1 MSDLNEQPGLFDDI
15 DETLNDKAAE
25 PLASKNTAPD
35 TSLEDVV
42 LNNAITEV
50 PLLEYLLAQKRLRVV
65 DVKLAE
71 LLCANNIEQT
81 HNELFYIILLLCL
94 SQQSQHSCLTL
105 NEVDWNNPFN
115 LRNSDF
121 NKLDGNVP
129 STLSPFGDDF
139 NVHTAL
145 SYLQSHE
152 SVGENKPLQLFN
164 ERLYFARLAGYEQT
178 LADRLLSMSERK
190 LNINNE
196 VLAELLNTY
205 FPADSAIETDWQK
218 VACAIAAT
226 KGFSVITGGPGT
238 GKTTTVTKLLAILQS
253 LYKTAPLSIKLVAPT
268 GKAAARLSESILGA
282 KNMLT
287 TIPDDIKTLIP
298 QSAQTIHR
306 LLGVKPFTNK
316 FRHNKSNP
324 LHLDVLII
332 DEASMVD
339 LSLMAKLIEALP
351 AHARL
356 ILLGDKDQLASVDT
370 GSVMSDLCQGLILGQ
385 TPRYSQARC
394 DELNSL
400 CFNNEPKLVAQSVSE
415 FKLADCVAFLQHSYR
430 FDAQSGIGQLA
441 LAVNTNNTGILN
453 YVEQESTEGRFNDVI
468 LDYDFVAKPIEKLVK
483 SAASHYAKYLNLIA
497 QGADVAQIHAA
508 FASYQLL
515 AAVREGDYGV
525 HSLNQRIERVLQQQ
539 GLITVSPNTHHYTG
553 MPIMVSQ
560 NDYQLKLFNGD
571 IGILM
576 PDESNQLK
584 AIFIDEQGNQRA
596 FSPARLPAH
605 DKVYVMT
612 IHKSQGSEFSYT
624 AMVLPPLKQARMG
637 INRQLVY
644 TGITRAKNT
653 FELVADKKVLQ
664 LAMNKSV
671 SRASGLYERLQ
682 F

>member
-1 MSDLNEQPGLFDDI
+1 MSDLSQQPGLFDDLDDAPL
-15 DETLNDKAAE
+15 DEPVLT
-25 PLASKNTAPD
+25 TAQPTMQ
-35 TSLEDVV
+35 TSESIKV
-42 LNNAITEV
+42 V
-50 PLLEYLLAQKRLRVV
+50 PLLTYLTDEHRVRVV

-71 LLCANNIEQT
+71 LLSGTNAQQGYDD
-81 HNELFYIILLLCL
+81 LFYIILLLCL

-105 NEVDWNNPFN
+105 TEVDWTNPFN
-115 LRNSDF
+115 LRQSDF
-121 NKLDGNVP
+121 TKLEGTQPD
-129 STLSPFGDDF
+129 TLSPFSDDF
-139 NVHTAL
+139 TTEAAIRYLL
-145 SYLQSHE
+145 SHH
-152 SVGENKPLQLFN
+152 SVGEQKPLQLFN
-164 ERLYFARLAGYEQT
+164 QRLYFSRLAGYEQT
-178 LADRLLSMSERK
+178 LAQRLLTMSERQ
-190 LNINNE
+190 LNIDDA
-196 VLAELLNTY
+196 VLAQLLTRY
-205 FPADSAIETDWQK
+205 FPDDPSIDIDWQK

-253 LYKTAPLSIKLVAPT
+253 LYQAAPLSIKLVAPT
-268 GKAAARLSESILGA
+268 GKAAARLTESILGA
-282 KNMLT
+282 KNKLSE
-287 TIPDDIKTLIP
+287 IPDDINALIP

-316 FRHNKSNP
+316 FRHDKSNP
-324 LHLDVLII
+324 LHVDVLII

-370 GSVMSDLCQGLILGQ
+370 GSVMSDLCQGLVLGQ
-385 TPRYSQARC
+385 TPRYSKVRC
-394 DELNSL
+394 EQLNTL
-400 CFNNEPKLVAQSVSE
+400 CFNGAVKLKAQSQSG
-415 FKLADCVAFLQHSYR
+415 FKLADCIAFLQHSYR

-441 LAVNTNNTGILN
+441 LAVNTNNRGILN
-453 YVEQESTEGRFNDVI
+453 YVEQQSSEGHFSDII
-468 LDYDFVAKPIEKLVK
+468 LDYNFVSTPIEKLVN
-483 SAASHYAKYLNLIA
+483 SAASHYANFLTLIA
-497 QGADVAQIHAA
+497 QGASVAQVHAA

-525 HSLNQRIERVLQQQ
+525 NSLNQRIERVLQQQ
-539 GLITVSPNTHHYTG
+539 GLITVSPNQRHYSG

-576 PDESNQLK
+576 HDDSGQLK
-584 AIFIDEQGNQRA
+584 AVFIDEQGNERA

-624 AMVLPPLKQARMG
+624 AMVLPPLKQASIG

-644 TGITRAKNT
+644 TGITRAKQT

-671 SRASGLYERLQ
+671 SRASGLYERLV
-682 F
+682 

>member
-1 MSDLNEQPGLFDDI
+1 MSELNNQPGLFDQEFDQEL
-15 DETLNDKAAE
+15 DQELELNEQNPTL
-25 PLASKNTAPD
+25 STA
-35 TSLEDVV
+35 
-42 LNNAITEV
+42 V
-50 PLLEYLLAQKRLRVV
+50 PLLTYLLSENRIRIV

-71 LLCANNIEQT
+71 MLSKSNSDSENM
-81 HNELFYIILLLCL
+81 HNEMFYLVLLLCL

-105 NEVDWNNPFN
+105 SEVDWSNPFN
-115 LRNSDF
+115 LRHSDF
-121 NKLDGNVP
+121 SKAQGSVP
-129 STLSPFGDDF
+129 DKLSPFSEGF
-139 NVHTAL
+139 NYEQVL
-145 SYLQSHE
+145 SYLQNHT
-152 SVGENKPLQLFN
+152 SVGDNKPLQLFN
-164 ERLYFARLAGYEQT
+164 QRLYFARLAGYEQT
-178 LADRLLSMSERK
+178 LASRLLTMSERK

-196 VLAELLNTY
+196 LLAALLNEY
-205 FPADSAIETDWQK
+205 FTPDANITTDWQK

-282 KNMLT
+282 KDKLT
-287 TIPDDIKTLIP
+287 NIPADIKTLIP
-298 QSAQTIHR
+298 ESAQTIHR

-316 FRHNKSNP
+316 FRHNKANP

-370 GSVMSDLCQGLILGQ
+370 GSVMSDLCQGLVLGQ
-385 TPRYSQARC
+385 TPGYSPARC
-394 DELNSL
+394 DELNNL
-400 CFNNEPKLVAQSVSE
+400 CFNGEAKLIAQSNSA
-415 FKLADCVAFLQHSYR
+415 FKLADCIAFLQHSYR

-441 LAVNTNNTGILN
+441 LAVNTNNTGVLN
-453 YVEQESTEGRFNDVI
+453 YVEQESVEGRFKDVI
-468 LDYDFVAKPIEKLVK
+468 LDYDFIAKPIEKLVK
-483 SAASHYAKYLNLIA
+483 SAASKYTHYLSLIA
-497 QGADVAQIHAA
+497 QGASVAEVHKA

-525 HSLNQRIERVLQQQ
+525 NSLNQRIERVLQQQ
-539 GLITVSPNTHHYTG
+539 GLITLSPNQRHYTG

-576 PDESNQLK
+576 PDESGQLK
-584 AIFIDEQGNQRA
+584 ALFIDEQGNQRA

-653 FELVADKKVLQ
+653 FELVADKKVLL

-671 SRASGLYERLQ
+671 SRASGLYERLKLE
-682 F
+682 

>member
-1 MSDLNEQPGLFDDI
+1 MSELNNQPGLFDQEFDQEL
-15 DETLNDKAAE
+15 DQELELNEQNPTL
-25 PLASKNTAPD
+25 STA
-35 TSLEDVV
+35 
-42 LNNAITEV
+42 V
-50 PLLEYLLAQKRLRVV
+50 PLLTYLLSENRIRIV

-71 LLCANNIEQT
+71 MLSKSNSDSENM
-81 HNELFYIILLLCL
+81 HNEMFYLVLLLCL

-105 NEVDWNNPFN
+105 SEVDWSNPFN
-115 LRNSDF
+115 LRHSDF
-121 NKLDGNVP
+121 SKAQGSVP
-129 STLSPFGDDF
+129 DKLSPFSEGF
-139 NVHTAL
+139 NYEQVL
-145 SYLQSHE
+145 SYLQNHT
-152 SVGENKPLQLFN
+152 SVGDNKPLQLFN
-164 ERLYFARLAGYEQT
+164 QRLYFARLAGYEQT
-178 LADRLLSMSERK
+178 LASRLLTMSERK

-196 VLAELLNTY
+196 LLAALLNEY
-205 FPADSAIETDWQK
+205 FTPDVNITTDWQK

-282 KNMLT
+282 KDKLT
-287 TIPDDIKTLIP
+287 NIPADIKTLIP
-298 QSAQTIHR
+298 ESAQTIHR

-316 FRHNKSNP
+316 FRHNKANP

-370 GSVMSDLCQGLILGQ
+370 GSVMSDLCQGLVLGQ
-385 TPRYSQARC
+385 TPGYSPARC
-394 DELNSL
+394 DELNNL
-400 CFNNEPKLVAQSVSE
+400 CFNGEAKLIAQSNSA
-415 FKLADCVAFLQHSYR
+415 FKLADCIAFLQHSYR

-441 LAVNTNNTGILN
+441 LAVNTNNTGVLN
-453 YVEQESTEGRFNDVI
+453 YVEQESVEGRFKDVI
-468 LDYDFVAKPIEKLVK
+468 LDYDFIAKPIEKLVK
-483 SAASHYAKYLNLIA
+483 SAASKYTHYLSLIA
-497 QGADVAQIHAA
+497 QGASVAEVHKA

-525 HSLNQRIERVLQQQ
+525 NSLNQRIERVLQQQ
-539 GLITVSPNTHHYTG
+539 GLITLSPNQRHYTG

-576 PDESNQLK
+576 PDESGQLK
-584 AIFIDEQGNQRA
+584 ALFIDEQGNQRA
-596 FSPARLPAH
+596 FSAARLPAH

-653 FELVADKKVLQ
+653 FELVADKKVLL

-671 SRASGLYERLQ
+671 SRASGLYERLKLE
-682 F
+682 

>member
-1 MSDLNEQPGLFDDI
+1 MSELNNQPGLFDQEFDQEL
-15 DETLNDKAAE
+15 DQELELNEQNPTL
-25 PLASKNTAPD
+25 STA
-35 TSLEDVV
+35 
-42 LNNAITEV
+42 V
-50 PLLEYLLAQKRLRVV
+50 PLLTYLLSENRIRIV

-71 LLCANNIEQT
+71 MLSKSNSDSENT
-81 HNELFYIILLLCL
+81 HNEMFYLVLLLCL

-105 NEVDWNNPFN
+105 SEVDWSNPFN
-115 LRNSDF
+115 LRHSDF
-121 NKLDGNVP
+121 SKAQGSVP
-129 STLSPFGDDF
+129 DKLSPFSEGF
-139 NVHTAL
+139 NYEQVL
-145 SYLQSHE
+145 SYLQNHT
-152 SVGENKPLQLFN
+152 SVGANKPLQLFN
-164 ERLYFARLAGYEQT
+164 QRLYFARLAGYEQT
-178 LADRLLSMSERK
+178 LASRLITMSERT

-196 VLAELLNTY
+196 LLAALLNEY
-205 FPADSAIETDWQK
+205 FTPDANIATDWQK

-282 KNMLT
+282 KDKLT
-287 TIPDDIKTLIP
+287 NIPADIKTLIP
-298 QSAQTIHR
+298 ESAQTIHR

-316 FRHNKSNP
+316 FRHNKANP

-370 GSVMSDLCQGLILGQ
+370 GSVMSDLCQGLVLGQ
-385 TPRYSQARC
+385 TPGYSPARC
-394 DELNSL
+394 DELNNL
-400 CFNNEPKLVAQSVSE
+400 CFNGEAKLIAQSNSA
-415 FKLADCVAFLQHSYR
+415 FKLADCIAFLQHSYR

-441 LAVNTNNTGILN
+441 LAVNTNNTGVLN
-453 YVEQESTEGRFNDVI
+453 YVEQESVEGRFKDVI
-468 LDYDFVAKPIEKLVK
+468 LDYDFIAKPIEKLVK
-483 SAASHYAKYLNLIA
+483 SAASKYTHYLSLIA
-497 QGADVAQIHAA
+497 QGASVAEVHKA

-525 HSLNQRIERVLQQQ
+525 NSLNQRIERVLQQQ
-539 GLITVSPNTHHYTG
+539 GLITLSPNQRHYTG

-576 PDESNQLK
+576 PDESGQLK
-584 AIFIDEQGNQRA
+584 ALFIDEQGNQRA

-653 FELVADKKVLQ
+653 FELVADKKVLL

-671 SRASGLYERLQ
+671 SRASGLYERLVN
-682 F
+682 

>member
-1 MSDLNEQPGLFDDI
+1 MSELNNQPGLFDQEFDQEL
-15 DETLNDKAAE
+15 DQELELNEQNPTL
-25 PLASKNTAPD
+25 STA
-35 TSLEDVV
+35 
-42 LNNAITEV
+42 V
-50 PLLEYLLAQKRLRVV
+50 PLLTYLLSENRIRIV

-71 LLCANNIEQT
+71 MLSKSNSDSENT
-81 HNELFYIILLLCL
+81 HNEMFYLVLLLCL

-105 NEVDWNNPFN
+105 SEVDWSNPFN
-115 LRNSDF
+115 LRHSDF
-121 NKLDGNVP
+121 SKAQGSVP
-129 STLSPFGDDF
+129 DKLSPFSEGF
-139 NVHTAL
+139 NYEQVL
-145 SYLQSHE
+145 SYLQNHT
-152 SVGENKPLQLFN
+152 SVGANKPLQLFN
-164 ERLYFARLAGYEQT
+164 QRLYFARLAGYEQT
-178 LADRLLSMSERK
+178 LASRLITMSERT

-196 VLAELLNTY
+196 LLAALLNEY
-205 FPADSAIETDWQK
+205 FTPDANIATDWQK

-282 KNMLT
+282 KDKLT
-287 TIPDDIKTLIP
+287 NIPADIKTLIP
-298 QSAQTIHR
+298 ESAQTIHR

-316 FRHNKSNP
+316 FRHNKANP

-370 GSVMSDLCQGLILGQ
+370 GSVMSDLCQGLVLGQ
-385 TPRYSQARC
+385 TPGYSPARC
-394 DELNSL
+394 DELNNL
-400 CFNNEPKLVAQSVSE
+400 CFNGEAKLIAQSNSA
-415 FKLADCVAFLQHSYR
+415 FKLADCIAFLQHSYR

-441 LAVNTNNTGILN
+441 LAVNTNNTGVLN
-453 YVEQESTEGRFNDVI
+453 YVEQESVEGRFKDVI
-468 LDYDFVAKPIEKLVK
+468 LDYDFIAKPIEKLVK
-483 SAASHYAKYLNLIA
+483 SAASKYTHYLSLIA
-497 QGADVAQIHAA
+497 QGASVAEVHKA

-525 HSLNQRIERVLQQQ
+525 NSLNQRIERVLQQQ
-539 GLITVSPNTHHYTG
+539 GLITLSPNQRHYTG

-576 PDESNQLK
+576 PDESGQLK
-584 AIFIDEQGNQRA
+584 ALFIDEQGNQRA
-596 FSPARLPAH
+596 FSAARLPAH

-653 FELVADKKVLQ
+653 FELVADKKVLL

-671 SRASGLYERLQ
+671 SRASGLYERLKLE
-682 F
+682 

>member
-1 MSDLNEQPGLFDDI
+1 MSDLNQQPGLFDDLDDAPL
-15 DETLNDKAAE
+15 DEPVLTTAQ
-25 PLASKNTAPD
+25 PTMQASE
-35 TSLEDVV
+35 SIEV
-42 LNNAITEV
+42 V
-50 PLLEYLLAQKRLRVV
+50 PLLTYLTDEHRVRVV

-71 LLCANNIEQT
+71 LLSGTNAQQGYDD
-81 HNELFYIILLLCL
+81 LFYIILMLCL

-105 NEVDWNNPFN
+105 TEVDWTNPFN
-115 LRNSDF
+115 LRQSDF
-121 NKLDGNVP
+121 TKLEGTQPD
-129 STLSPFGDDF
+129 TLSPFSDDY
-139 NVHTAL
+139 TTEAAIRYLL
-145 SYLQSHE
+145 SHH
-152 SVGENKPLQLFN
+152 SVGEQKPLQLFN
-164 ERLYFARLAGYEQT
+164 QRLYFSRLAGYEQT
-178 LADRLLSMSERK
+178 LAQRLLTMSERQ
-190 LNINNE
+190 LNLDDA
-196 VLAELLNTY
+196 VLAQLLTRY
-205 FPADSAIETDWQK
+205 FPDDPSIDIDWQK

-253 LYKTAPLSIKLVAPT
+253 LYQAAPLSIKLVAPT
-268 GKAAARLSESILGA
+268 GKAAARLTESILGA
-282 KNMLT
+282 KNKLSE
-287 TIPDDIKTLIP
+287 IPDDINALIP

-324 LHLDVLII
+324 LHVDVLII

-351 AHARL
+351 DHARL

-370 GSVMSDLCQGLILGQ
+370 GSVMSDLCQGLVLGQ
-385 TPRYSQARC
+385 TPRYSKVRC
-394 DELNSL
+394 EQLNTL
-400 CFNNEPKLVAQSVSE
+400 CFNGTVKLNAQTQSE
-415 FKLADCVAFLQHSYR
+415 FKLADCIAFLQHSYR
-430 FDAQSGIGQLA
+430 FDAKSGIGQLA
-441 LAVNTNNTGILN
+441 LAVNTNNRGILN
-453 YVEQESTEGRFNDVI
+453 YVEQQSSEGHFSDII
-468 LDYDFVAKPIEKLVK
+468 LDYDFVSTPIEKLVN
-483 SAASHYAKYLNLIA
+483 SAASHYANYLTLIA
-497 QGADVAQIHAA
+497 QGASVAQVHAA

-525 HSLNQRIERVLQQQ
+525 NSLNQRIERVLQQQ
-539 GLITVSPNTHHYTG
+539 GLISVNPNQRHYIG

-576 PDESNQLK
+576 PDDSGQLK
-584 AIFIDEQGNQRA
+584 ALFIDEQGNERA

-624 AMVLPPLKQARMG
+624 AMVLPPLKQASIG

-644 TGITRAKNT
+644 TGITRAKQT

-664 LAMNKSV
+664 LAMSKSV
-671 SRASGLYERLQ
+671 SRASGLYERLV
-682 F
+682 

>member
-1 MSDLNEQPGLFDDI
+1 MSELNEQPGLFDDI
-15 DETLNDKAAE
+15 DQASSDE
-25 PLASKNTAPD
+25 PLNV
-35 TSLEDVV
+35 LEPQDEVAV
-42 LNNAITEV
+42 ANAITEV
-50 PLLEYLLAQKRLRVV
+50 PLLEYLLVEKRLRVV

-71 LLCANNIEQT
+71 LLSTNNKEQT

-105 NEVDWNNPFN
+105 NEVDWSNPFN
-115 LRNSDF
+115 LRKGDF

-129 STLSPFGDDF
+129 STLSPFSDDF
-139 NVHTAL
+139 DVHTAV
-145 SYLQSHE
+145 SYLQNHE
-152 SVGENKPLQLFN
+152 SVGESKPLQLFN

-196 VLAELLNTY
+196 VLAGLLNTY
-205 FPADSAIETDWQK
+205 FPADSTVETDWQK

-238 GKTTTVTKLLAILQS
+238 GKTTTV
-253 LYKTAPLSIKLVAPT
+253 YETAPLSIKLVAPT

-282 KNMLT
+282 KNKLT

-370 GSVMSDLCQGLILGQ
+370 GSVMSDLCQGLTLGQ

-394 DELNSL
+394 DELNNL
-400 CFNNEPKLVAQSVSE
+400 CFNNEAKLAAQSASE
-415 FKLADCVAFLQHSYR
+415 FKLADCIAFLQHSYR

-497 QGADVAQIHAA
+497 QGTGVAQVHAA

-612 IHKSQGSEFSYT
+612 IHKSQGSEFNYT

-671 SRASGLYERLQ
+671 SRASGLYERLT

>member
-1 MSDLNEQPGLFDDI
+1 MSDLNQQPGLFDDI
-15 DETLNDKAAE
+15 DEAHIDEPFTHDPAE
-25 PLASKNTAPD
+25 LIPQPQLA
-35 TSLEDVV
+35 
-42 LNNAITEV
+42 NNVSTV
-50 PLLEYLLAQKRLRVV
+50 SLLEYLTAQNRVRMVDIKLAQ
-65 DVKLAE
+65 
-71 LLCANNIEQT
+71 LLCGNEFEQSD
-81 HNELFYIILLLCL
+81 NELFYIILLLCL

-105 NEVDWNNPFN
+105 NDVDWSNPFN
-115 LRNSDF
+115 LRQSDF
-121 NKLDGNVP
+121 NKLEGNIP
-129 STLSPFGDDF
+129 DTLTPFAEGF
-139 NVHTAL
+139 NAQTAYN
-145 SYLQSHE
+145 YLQNHQ
-152 SVGENKPLQLFN
+152 SVGESKPLQLFN

-178 LADRLLSMSERK
+178 LATRLLSMSERK

-205 FPADSAIETDWQK
+205 FPTNPAIETDWQK

-282 KNMLT
+282 KNKLT

-316 FRHNKSNP
+316 FRHNKANP

-370 GSVMSDLCQGLILGQ
+370 GSVMSDLCQGLELGQ
-385 TPRYSQARC
+385 TPNYSKARC
-394 DELNSL
+394 DELNQL
-400 CFNNEPKLVAQSVSE
+400 CFNGNNKLATQTHSE
-415 FKLADCVAFLQHSYR
+415 FKLADCIAFLQHSYR

-483 SAASHYAKYLNLIA
+483 SAAGHYKNYLELIA
-497 QGADVAQIHAA
+497 QGASVAQIHSA
-508 FASYQLL
+508 FANYQLL

-525 HSLNQRIERVLQQQ
+525 NSLNLRIERALQQQ
-539 GLITVSPNTHHYTG
+539 GLITVSPNQRHYSG

-576 PDESNQLK
+576 HDESNQLK
-584 AIFIDEQGNQRA
+584 AIFIDEQGNERA

-624 AMVLPPLKQARMG
+624 AMVLPALKQARMG

-644 TGITRAKNT
+644 TGITRAKNK

-671 SRASGLYERLQ
+671 SRASGLYERLNS
-682 F
+682 